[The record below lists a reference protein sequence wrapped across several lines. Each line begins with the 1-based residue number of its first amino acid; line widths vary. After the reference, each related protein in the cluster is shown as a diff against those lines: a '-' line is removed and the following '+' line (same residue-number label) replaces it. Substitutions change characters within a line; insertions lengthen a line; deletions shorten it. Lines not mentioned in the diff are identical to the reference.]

1 MNKLKRN
8 SAVGR
13 VPSVGAFTLIELL
26 VVIAII
32 AILAAMLLPAL
43 SRAKEKA
50 NAISCLNNLKQLT
63 LGVHMYAVDN
73 RDYLV
78 PNRLLTTDSWVG
90 GNVSIQPD
98 WTNQNLIRA
107 SLLFKYNG
115 SVNLYRCPS
124 DKAVVAN
131 TSMPRARSYSLS
143 CMMGDNVT
151 DYGVH
156 SGIKENVKLS
166 TIRSPSPSTAMLFVD
181 EQADPLKSDANNTSL
196 DDGYFA
202 LNFDHNNATTQWRNV
217 PSSRHGNYGQ
227 FSYADGHSGIIKW
240 RNPGTQ
246 RLKGIDKRI
255 ESGVKDDL
263 RQVWHSIYAQEGY
276 GAAKRNPW
284 L

>member
-1 MNKLKRN
+1 MNKLQRIPAA
-8 SAVGR
+8 SRGLR
-13 VPSVGAFTLIELL
+13 PGGFTLIELL

-124 DKAVVAN
+124 DRAVVGNA
-131 TSMPRARSYSLS
+131 SMPRARSYSLS

-156 SGIKENVKLS
+156 SGIKENLKLAS
-166 TIRSPSPSTAMLFVD
+166 IRSPSPSTAMFFVD
-181 EQADPLKSDANNTSL
+181 EQSDPRKSDAANTSL

-202 LNFDHNNATTQWRNV
+202 LNYDTPSPTSQWRNV
-217 PSSRHGNYGQ
+217 PSSRHGNYGE
-227 FSYADGHSGIIKW
+227 FSYADGHSGIVKW

-246 RLKGIDKRI
+246 SLKGIDKPI
-255 ESGVKDDL
+255 QSGVKDDL
-263 RQVWHSIYAQEGY
+263 RTVWHSIYAQEGY
-276 GAAKRNPW
+276 PGKPSPW
-284 L
+284 R